1 MKKSIKIL
9 LILVMLILALN
20 LSVFAVSFEGIETG
34 RDTGEAQTL
43 TPDSS
48 SSGVT
53 DITTE
58 KKNEKKPQVT
68 ESTPTVSDTTSTSTS
83 TTTTTTTS
91 TATED
96 KTNVVR
102 DKEIAKD
109 KQLPETGADVTL
121 VYVILALVVVSAFA
135 YFKVVKYNID

>member
-43 TPDSS
+43 TPDGS

-83 TTTTTTTS
+83 TT

>member
-43 TPDSS
+43 TPDGS

-83 TTTTTTTS
+83 TSTTTS
-91 TATED
+91 TED